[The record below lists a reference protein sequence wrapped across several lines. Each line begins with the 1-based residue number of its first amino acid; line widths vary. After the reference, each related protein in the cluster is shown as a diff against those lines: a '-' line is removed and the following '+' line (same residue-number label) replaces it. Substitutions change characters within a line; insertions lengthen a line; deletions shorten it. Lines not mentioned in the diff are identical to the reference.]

1 MEHMILCEQH
11 ELLRNGFIIL
21 LSPRKAF
28 PFSAKA
34 DLRERCFVHGTR
46 RMILGEAMTT
56 TEIFTRSETHTR
68 IVAAERSDRQGLR
81 PGIVGRMDIFRLV

>member
-21 LSPRKAF
+21 LSPRKEC
-28 PFSAKA
+28 PFSAKN
-34 DLRERCFVHGTR
+34 LCERCFVHGTR

-56 TEIFTRSETHTR
+56 TEIFTRSETQF
-68 IVAAERSDRQGLR
+68 VAAERSDRQGLR
-81 PGIVGRMDIFRLV
+81 PGIVGRMDIFCFA